1 MATTRTT
8 ATTCTTCKCS
18 TAKCGCLDTMLTTPV
33 PCPSPIACP
42 NPEPCS
48 EVLDA
53 QCIIYTQDPILCN
66 TDIVIDTN
74 TVVSDALNNIVDYFC
89 QNIGGQNT
97 IVSAGTGITVTNV
110 SVGNTTTYTVSLT
123 SVAAKV
129 FFHQEVIS
137 DINIVSGA
145 PSPGPDSYFFP
156 IGYSTL
162 TYINTALTSKTFKVF
177 VSYDTDTPVTTTNT
191 ADFENWVDG
200 AIIKTISAI
209 DTILWQSLGVQDIA
223 GALMDGSTGADV
235 VNFSTTEKVVT
246 TPSINPVEFRFYNTR
261 LPKNV
266 SFYQIVTLA
275 PNETVSLKFKSK
287 SGGQGRLL
295 QAQFMVEEV

>member
-1 MATTRTT
+1 M
-8 ATTCTTCKCS
+8 ATTCTSCKCS
-18 TAKCGCLDTMLTTPV
+18 KLKCGCQDSALTTPA
-33 PCPSPIACP
+33 PCPTPADCP
-42 NPEPCS
+42 EAQPCS
-48 EVLDA
+48 ETFDA
-53 QCIIYTQDPILCN
+53 QCIIYN
-66 TDIVIDTN
+66 GNDITCGLN
-74 TVVSDALNNIVDYFC
+74 TVVASGTNIADTINNIVDYFC
-89 QNIGGQNT
+89 QNSGGQNT

-145 PSPGPDSYFFP
+145 PSPGPDIYFFP
-156 IGYSTL
+156 IGYNTL

-177 VSYDTDTPVTTTNT
+177 VSYDTDIPVTSTNT

-209 DTILWQSLGVQDIA
+209 DTILWQSLGMQDIA
-223 GALMDGSTGADV
+223 GALMDGPTGGDV
-235 VNFSTTEKVVT
+235 VTFFTTEKLVT

-287 SGGQGRLL
+287 GGGQGRLL